1 MEQGQIEF
9 GESRKVSEVQI
20 FNNPQ
25 FGQIRTAGTA
35 ENPMFCLSDICK
47 VLELQTNKVKTRL
60 NERGVTSI
68 PTPTHNQFGAEV
80 VQEMVY
86 VNESN
91 LYRVIM
97 RSDKPQAEAFQDWVC
112 GDVLP
117 SIRKTGSYSVQNLS
131 RKELALMVIQA
142 EEENERL
149 LLENKQQAEVIAE
162 QKPKVVFAD
171 AIVGSQSS
179 CLIGELAKII
189 TQNGYKIGQNR
200 LFEWL
205 RQNHYLGSK
214 GEYYNIPNQEY
225 IERGLFEIKKTSH
238 SENGVMKTT
247 STPKVTGK
255 GQQYFVNL
263 FLKGDN
269 DLFGREIVLPN
280 KED

>member
-1 MEQGQIEF
+1 MENGLIEF
-9 GESRKVSEVQI
+9 GESHRTTDVRI
-20 FNNPQ
+20 FDNPQ

-35 ENPMFCLSDICK
+35 DNPLFCLSDVCK
-47 VLELQTNKVKTRL
+47 ALGLTASHVRERLSKDVVSTDTLPTNGGKQTFTFV
-60 NERGVTSI
+60 NEDGLYDVILDSRKPEAKGFRKWVTS
-68 PTPTHNQFGAEV
+68 
-80 VQEMVY
+80 
-86 VNESN
+86 
-91 LYRVIM
+91 
-97 RSDKPQAEAFQDWVC
+97 
-112 GDVLP
+112 DVLP
-117 SIRKTGSYSVQNLS
+117 SIRKTGSYSIKNLS

-149 LLENKQQAEVIAE
+149 ALENKQQAEVIEE

-189 TQNGYKIGQNR
+189 TQNGYQIGQNR

-205 RQNHYLGSK
+205 RKNHFLGTT
-214 GEYYNIPNQEY
+214 GEYYNIPNQKF
-225 IERGLFEIKKTSH
+225 IEQGLFEIKKTSH

-263 FLKGDN
+263 FLKKEPKLFDR
-269 DLFGREIVLPN
+269 DL
-280 KED
+280 EDYDEQ